1 MDLMKDWDNYKETE
15 EAQRVIELFEEG
27 SLNDILHTFVKEGAA
42 EFPLFEQTIKNVF
55 EYSLIPNDV
64 PIKDLFLYLID
75 SGLKGYLVALD
86 FVFDIFLAEE
96 YDFLIERMI
105 PTSIGLFG
113 LDREEDNNCYV
124 PYLFYHNF
132 SKLKKIAALS
142 QVEMPPVPTKEQER
156 ERVLYYLDFCNVWN
170 TFRKN
175 NNLSMAE
182 LCTFLYNFAP
192 QYI

>member
-1 MDLMKDWDNYKETE
+1 MDLMKDWNTYKETE

-42 EFPLFEQTIKNVF
+42 EFPIFEHTIKNVF
-55 EYSLIPNDV
+55 EYSLIPYDV

-75 SGLKGYLVALD
+75 SGLKGYLVASD

-132 SKLKKIAALS
+132 SKLKKIAAL
-142 QVEMPPVPTKEQER
+142 EPE
-156 ERVLYYLDFCNVWN
+156 
-170 TFRKN
+170 
-175 NNLSMAE
+175 
-182 LCTFLYNFAP
+182 
-192 QYI
+192 

>member
-1 MDLMKDWDNYKETE
+1 MDLMKDWNTYKETE

-27 SLNDILHTFVKEGAA
+27 SLNDILHTFVKKGAA
-42 EFPLFEQTIKNVF
+42 HITFFEHTLKNVF
-55 EYSLIPNDV
+55 EYSLISYDV
-64 PIKDLFLYLID
+64 SIKDLFLYLID
-75 SGLKGYLVALD
+75 SGLKGYLVASD

-113 LDREEDNNCYV
+113 LDREEDNDCYV

-132 SKLKKIAALS
+132 SKIKKIAALS

>member
-1 MDLMKDWDNYKETE
+1 MDLMKDWNTYKETE

-27 SLNDILHTFVKEGAA
+27 SLNDILHTFVKEGAS
-42 EFPLFEQTIKNVF
+42 EFPLFEHTIKNVF
-55 EYSLIPNDV
+55 EYSLIPYDV

-75 SGLKGYLVALD
+75 SGLKGYLVASD

-96 YDFLIERMI
+96 YDFLLERMI

-113 LDREEDNNCYV
+113 LDREEDNDCYV

>member
-42 EFPLFEQTIKNVF
+42 EFPLFEHTIKNVF
-55 EYSLIPNDV
+55 EYSHIPYDV
-64 PIKDLFLYLID
+64 PTKDLFLYLID
-75 SGLKGYLVALD
+75 SGLKGYLVASD

-113 LDREEDNNCYV
+113 LDREEDNNYYV

-132 SKLKKIAALS
+132 SKIKKIAALS

>member
-1 MDLMKDWDNYKETE
+1 MDLMKDWNIYKETE

-42 EFPLFEQTIKNVF
+42 EFPLFEHTIKNVF
-55 EYSLIPNDV
+55 EYSLIPYDV

-75 SGLKGYLVALD
+75 SGLKGYLVASD

-113 LDREEDNNCYV
+113 LDREEGNDCYV

-132 SKLKKIAALS
+132 SKIKKIAALS

-156 ERVLYYLDFCNVWN
+156 ERVLY
-170 TFRKN
+170 
-175 NNLSMAE
+175 
-182 LCTFLYNFAP
+182 
-192 QYI
+192 

>member
-1 MDLMKDWDNYKETE
+1 MDLMKDWNTYKETE

-27 SLNDILHTFVKEGAA
+27 SLNDILHTFVKEGAS
-42 EFPLFEQTIKNVF
+42 EFPLFEHTIKNVF
-55 EYSLIPNDV
+55 EYSLIPCDV
-64 PIKDLFLYLID
+64 PIKDLFIYLID
-75 SGLKGYLVALD
+75 SGLKGYLVASD

-96 YDFLIERMI
+96 YDFLLERMI

-113 LDREEDNNCYV
+113 LDREEDNNYYV

-132 SKLKKIAALS
+132 IKIKKIAVLS